1 MKPVH
6 MLRLISSRAS
16 LSLLAAGVFVLVPAV
31 FAEDAAAPNAAAL
44 EAAKSKGKQ
53 IVASASGLLSTN
65 LLQAIAKG
73 GVTNAI
79 EFCSLKALDLTQAAA
94 ATNHVQLRRVSNRLR
109 NPANAPDPLERKVLE
124 KFLAQAKD
132 GATPAP
138 HVEWENGKV
147 RYFEPVLIGNP
158 LCLNCH
164 GEPGT
169 NIQKETLATLQR
181 LFPKDAAT
189 GYKLGDVRGL
199 WSVTFAEPARP

>member
-1 MKPVH
+1 MN
-6 MLRLISSRAS
+6 RLSRISFSARPWIAA
-16 LSLLAAGVFVLVPAV
+16 LALLAFVPAV
-31 FAEDAAAPNAAAL
+31 RTQDGPGASTAAL
-44 EAAKSKGKQ
+44 EAARSKGRE
-53 IVASASGLLSTN
+53 IVAAASGLLSTN

-79 EFCSLKALDLTQAAA
+79 EFCSLKALDLTRTAAGT
-94 ATNHVQLRRVSNRLR
+94 TNVQLRRVTDRLR
-109 NPANAPDPLERKVLE
+109 NPANAPDPLERRVLE
-124 KFLAQAKD
+124 QFLAQAKN
-132 GATPAP
+132 GAAP
-138 HVEWENGKV
+138 GSRVTVENGKF

-169 NIQKETLATLQR
+169 NIQKETMATLQR

-199 WSVTFAEPARP
+199 WSVTFSEPGAP